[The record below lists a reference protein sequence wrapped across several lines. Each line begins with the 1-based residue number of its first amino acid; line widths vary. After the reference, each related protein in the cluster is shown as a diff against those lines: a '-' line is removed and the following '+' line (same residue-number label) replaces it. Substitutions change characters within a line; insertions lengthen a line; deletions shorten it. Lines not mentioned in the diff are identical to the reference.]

1 MKFTDYLFAPGV
13 RPISIGL
20 GLMVG
25 MGTAMLTDLTM
36 GLFVGAIAVLVLS
49 ILIPLIVFL
58 QEIPY
63 NRQKKALPKPFL
75 FDERVRFSVAGG
87 AVSGYFILTEDR
99 MIFLSMEKGDHR
111 MELTRGDVK
120 RICSEERFYLNIYLN
135 EKNFVRVQTPVCE
148 EMLRVLTEKGWG

>member
-13 RPISIGL
+13 RPLSIGL

-25 MGTAMLTDLTM
+25 MGTAMFTDLTM

-49 ILIPLIVFL
+49 LIIPLIVFL

-63 NRQKKALPKPFL
+63 NRQKKTLQKPFV
-75 FDERVRFSVAGG
+75 FDERVRFTIQGG

-99 MIFLSMEKGDHR
+99 MIFLSLEKGEHR

-120 RICSEERFYLNIYLN
+120 KICSEERFYLNIYLN
-135 EKNFVRVQTPVCE
+135 EKNFIRVQTPVCE